1 MWENLKS
8 SFGSYRRIQVRTA
21 TSRNGDNQNGDRSKT
36 ATTKTATRQHGDK
49 PKRRQSWSKRR
60 QGISQNGDNHWSKRR
75 QPLVKTATTIGQ
87 LRQILCMSKRQQK
100 FVRPR
105 QQALQCDDCDRW
117 QHRVCKTGLSQRR
130 YRQLVADDSNS
141 YIWRCSVCCGRQVAD
156 EEPAGD
162 VVSDCDYGKYNS

>member
-1 MWENLKS
+1 MTFK
-8 SFGSYRRIQVRTA
+8 GRIQVRTA
-21 TSRNGDNQNGDRSKT
+21 TSRNGDNQNGDN
-36 ATTKTATRQHGDK
+36 QNGDK
-49 PKRRQSWSKRR
+49 PKRR

-100 FVRPR
+100 LVRPR

-141 YIWRCSVCCGRQVAD
+141 YIWQCSVCCGRQVAD
-156 EEPAGD
+156 KEPAGD